1 MSEAQ
6 GSVKGLVKDIFNHRE
21 YSQCW
26 YSDDEGDTGDCGNWP
41 TCDPHCPLR
50 RLADLVGI
58 KPQADGGVDKQEA
71 P

>member
-1 MSEAQ
+1 MSETP
-6 GSVKGLVKDIFNHRE
+6 GSVKELVKHIFERRE
-21 YSQCW
+21 YNVCW
-26 YSDDEGDTGDCGNWP
+26 FPDEDGDYCDCGNYP
-41 TCDPHCPLR
+41 TCEPACPLR